1 VSVHAVPAHPPTF
14 WALVQA
20 RAAARPDRTILRAD
34 DGRSLTG
41 SQFHDVCERVAAGLA
56 GMGVKE
62 GMVVSW
68 QLPTILEAPVLLG
81 ALSRLGAVQ
90 NPIIPILR
98 RREVGF
104 IAHQTGT
111 EMLIVPPVWR
121 GFDYPAM
128 AGEIAAEV
136 GASVLVVDRDAGL
149 GAHGVA
155 LPDGDPASLP
165 DPPPALEPD
174 ELPVRWLYYS
184 SGTTADPKGIRHTD
198 HSAMAASNGML
209 VNFGFEPDDV
219 YPVAWPFTHIGG
231 VAMLT
236 TMLTSGA
243 QLGLLETFDPATSP
257 QVMADMGA
265 TILGSAVPFF
275 HAYMAAQRRHGPE
288 PLFPKLRVG
297 VSGGAPRPD
306 GLHDEVKET
315 LGGAGIMSSWGLTE
329 FPIVTYPSFSDTQD
343 QLARTEGVASPGVEI
358 RVVGADGDELPP
370 GQEGEL
376 RVKGPQMFRGY
387 VDSSLDVDAFDD
399 AGWFRTGDL
408 GVVEPTGHVRI
419 TGRLKDIIIRNA
431 ENISAQEIE
440 DALYRHPKVA
450 DVTVIGLPDAR
461 TGERACAVVQLA
473 EGVTELTLT
482 ELADHCRAEGLAIQK
497 VPEQLEIV
505 EALPRNAMGKV
516 LKQDLRA
523 RYRG

>member
-1 VSVHAVPAHPPTF
+1 VSVHAVPTHPPTF
-14 WALVQA
+14 WALVEA

-41 SQFHDVCERVAAGLA
+41 SQYHDAAERVAAGLA
-56 GMGVKE
+56 AQGIGE
-62 GMVVSW
+62 GTVVSW

-104 IAHQTGT
+104 IARQTGT
-111 EMLIVPPVWR
+111 EVLIVPPVWR

-136 GASVLVVDRDAGL
+136 GARVLVVDRDAGL

-155 LPDGDPASLP
+155 LPDGDPATLA
-165 DPPPALEPD
+165 PPPAHVDPD
-174 ELPVRWLYYS
+174 DAPVRWLYYS

-198 HSAMAASNGML
+198 HSVMAASNGML
-209 VNFGFEPDDV
+209 VNMGFEPDDV
-219 YPVAWPFTHIGG
+219 YPIAWPFTHIGG

-236 TMLTSGA
+236 TMLTAGA
-243 QLGLLETFDPATSP
+243 QLCLLETFDPVTSP
-257 QVMADMGA
+257 LVMAEMGA

-275 HAYMAAQRRHGPE
+275 HAYMAAQRRHGDE
-288 PLFPKLRVG
+288 PLFPKLRMG

-306 GLHDEVKET
+306 ELHGEVRST
-315 LGGAGIMSSWGLTE
+315 LGGLGVMSSWGLTE
-329 FPIVTYPSFSDTQD
+329 FPIVTYPTLSDTEEQI
-343 QLARTEGVASPGVEI
+343 ARTEGVASPGVDI
-358 RVVGADGDELPP
+358 RVVGPESDELPP

-387 VDSSLDVDAFDD
+387 VDSSLDIDAFDD

-408 GVVEPTGHVRI
+408 GIVDATGHVRI
-419 TGRLKDIIIRNA
+419 TGRLKDVIIRNA
-431 ENISAQEIE
+431 ENISAQEVE
-440 DALYRHPKVA
+440 DVLYRHPKVG
-450 DVTVIGLPDAR
+450 DVTVIGLPDPR

-473 EGVTELTLT
+473 DGVTALTLA
-482 ELADHCRAEGLAIQK
+482 ELAEHCRSEGLAIQK
-497 VPEQLEIV
+497 VPEQLELV
-505 EALPRNAMGKV
+505 DALPRNAMGKV

-523 RYRG
+523 RYRA